1 MENVKILKAL
11 AHPTRLHILS
21 LLKSP
26 AQSFTACNNL
36 DKDAVGIC
44 VQEMTIVLNISQST
58 TSQHLSILHDAGLLT
73 STKIGKYTYFKRNET
88 TIQQFAEFVSK
99 EI

>member
-11 AHPTRLHILS
+11 VHPTRLHILS

-88 TIQQFAEFVSK
+88 IIQQFADFVSK